1 MFLTSDDIEELTGYK
16 NHAKQISWLARNG
29 IKFLISGDG
38 KPKVLQSQI
47 ELLIGGTSAPSRRK
61 TEPNFERLERLANGA

>member
-29 IKFLISGDG
+29 IKFLISQDG
-38 KPKVLQSQI
+38 TPRVLLSHINEIMTNNSKP
-47 ELLIGGTSAPSRRK
+47 TRRRA
-61 TEPNFERLERLANGA
+61 EPNFDALGA